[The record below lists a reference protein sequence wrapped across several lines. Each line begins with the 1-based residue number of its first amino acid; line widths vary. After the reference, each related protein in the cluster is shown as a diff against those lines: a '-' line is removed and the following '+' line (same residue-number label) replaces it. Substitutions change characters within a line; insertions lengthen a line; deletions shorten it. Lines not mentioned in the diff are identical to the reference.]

1 MLAGYTDRLMV
12 YVFIDLVSYNVIETM
27 WSIVNKNAV
36 FFLRDMPHFS
46 ILYSF
51 SFCQILRSESVLLVD
66 PVPNHPQLGLTAGC
80 HACRLTFLLMS
91 QMLHDISEIS
101 LTNYHSWY
109 CQSFHYVLV
118 NKLRYCQANQCELVG
133 GTIVNILISITAHER
148 RSSFLALRTKPSI
161 WFNMEVSNPWGY
173 PFKSSIFY
181 RSSMKSTIHCLPDA

>member
-12 YVFIDLVSYNVIETM
+12 YVFIDLVSYNVIETCGVL
-27 WSIVNKNAV
+27 WTKTRC
-36 FFLRDMPHFS
+36 FFERYATFLNTVLFF
-46 ILYSF
+46 ILSDFEVQNQFFWLTQYR
-51 SFCQILRSESVLLVD
+51 II
-66 PVPNHPQLGLTAGC
+66 PQLGLTAGC